1 MFRIYVSIYIQVN
14 KGRATNEERSDTND
28 KLDCFFKRKCSDL
41 AAPRAA
47 RDQLV
52 LNMGLRNTHTVQQNP
67 PIRLV
72 SFEELNKH

>member
-14 KGRATNEERSDTND
+14 KGCATNEERSDTND
-28 KLDCFFKRKCSDL
+28 KLDCFFKCKCSDL

-52 LNMGLRNTHTVQQNP
+52 YNIKVLPKKYVDMCQSKRGEKQ
-67 PIRLV
+67 
-72 SFEELNKH
+72 